1 MAMNS
6 GRLISQH
13 PLANGLIL
21 ELWDHS
27 RPVAGDRWY
36 VNLSTRIAV
45 PVRADTLPPELKA
58 LADQVVTALGE
69 EIIFTHTEERNFIG
83 AAEFPGL
90 LQEMQDRI
98 LKLAAAYFGHPDFAA
113 RFIRGKFA
121 ELQKLE
127 HWQRL
132 DARRDSA
139 G

>member
-1 MAMNS
+1 MPMNS

-13 PLANGLIL
+13 ALANGLIL
-21 ELWDHS
+21 ELWDRS
-27 RPVAGDRWY
+27 RPLVGDRWY

-58 LADQVVTALGE
+58 PGDQVVAALGE
-69 EIIFTHTEERNFIG
+69 EIIFTREEERNFIS

-90 LQEMQDRI
+90 LQDMQDRI
-98 LKLAAAYFGHPDFAA
+98 LKLAPGYFGHPDFAA
-113 RFIRGKFA
+113 RFIRAKFA
-121 ELQKLE
+121 ERQKLE

-132 DARRDSA
+132 DKRKDS

>member
-1 MAMNS
+1 MVMNS
-6 GRLISQH
+6 ERLISQH

-27 RPVAGDRWY
+27 RPLVGDRWY
-36 VNLSTRIAV
+36 VVLETRIAV
-45 PVRADTLPPELKA
+45 PVRADTLPPELKT

-69 EIIFTHTEERNFIG
+69 EIIFTRTEERNFIN

-90 LQEMQDRI
+90 LQEMQDRV
-98 LKLAAAYFGHPDFAA
+98 LKLAPGYFGHPDFAA
-113 RFIRGKFA
+113 SFIRGKFG

-127 HWQRL
+127 RWQRL
-132 DARRDSA
+132 DTRKDSA

>member
-1 MAMNS
+1 MNS
-6 GRLISQH
+6 ERLISQH
-13 PLANGLIL
+13 ALANGLIL

-27 RPVAGDRWY
+27 RPLIGDRWY
-36 VNLSTRIAV
+36 VVLETRIAV
-45 PVRADTLPPELKA
+45 PVGPNTLPPELKA

-69 EIIFTHTEERNFIG
+69 KINFTRKEERNFIS

-98 LKLAAAYFGHPDFAA
+98 LKLAPDYFGHPDFAA
-113 RFIRGKFA
+113 SFIRGKFA
-121 ELQKLE
+121 ERQKLE

-132 DARRDSA
+132 DTHKGGA

>member
-27 RPVAGDRWY
+27 RPLVGDRWY
-36 VNLSTRIAV
+36 VVLETRIAV
-45 PVRADTLPPELKA
+45 PVRADTLPSELKA
-58 LADQVVTALGE
+58 LADQVVTALGN
-69 EIIFTHTEERNFIG
+69 EIIFSRNEERNFIS

-90 LQEMQDRI
+90 LQDMQDRI
-98 LKLAAAYFGHPDFAA
+98 LELAPGYFGHPDFAGS
-113 RFIRGKFA
+113 FIRGKFA
-121 ELQKLE
+121 ERQKLE
-127 HWQRL
+127 HWQKL
-132 DARRDSA
+132 DTRRDRA